1 MGQFKNKFIF
11 IGAVHQDFVFKL
23 KNDLIK
29 YRTNPISQNESYGGV
44 AHNVA
49 KIIGSYEKTSFL
61 SLQADKETHKYL
73 NSQNIDFTPLN
84 KKIEKRFYGI
94 LIDKHQKL
102 QLGLANTDAYEN
114 FTLNSINFKFI
125 NKSIVLDLNFPMILI
140 SKIIKKYHKNNNI
153 VICGTSPFKVW
164 KIKNNLKKIHTL
176 ILNKEELYSLTN
188 IRNIIKSI
196 KYIRLASPDITL
208 VVSNADKKTYA
219 LEKNKLVS
227 CKPPKINVVN
237 ENGAGD
243 VMTGIYLYFMS
254 KNDSIEKALTLAV
267 AAGALHAQNKINFSF
282 NSLKKETNKIILKKE
297 KFDV

>member
-1 MGQFKNKFIF
+1 MRKFKNKFIF
-11 IGAVHQDFVFKL
+11 FGAVHQDFVFKL

-49 KIIGSYEKTSFL
+49 KIIGSYENTSFF
-61 SLQADKETHKYL
+61 SLQTDKETKKYL
-73 NSQNIDFTPLN
+73 IDQNIDFTPLN

-94 LIDKHQKL
+94 IIDKYQKL
-102 QLGLANTDAYEN
+102 QLGIANTDAYEN
-114 FTLNSINFKFI
+114 FTLNTINFKFI
-125 NKSIVLDLNFPMILI
+125 NKSIVVDLNFSMILI
-140 SKIIKKYHKNNNI
+140 NKIIKKYYKNNNI
-153 VICGTSPFKVW
+153 VICGTSPFKIW
-164 KIKNNLKKIHTL
+164 KIKKNLKKIHTL

-196 KYIRLASPDITL
+196 KYIKFAYPNITL

-219 LEKNKLVS
+219 LNRKKLIS

-243 VMTGIYLYFMS
+243 VMAGIYLYSMS
-254 KNDSIEKALTLAV
+254 KNESIETALTLAV
-267 AAGALHAQNKINFSF
+267 AAGTLHAQNKFNFNF
-282 NSLKKETNKIILKKE
+282 NSLKKITNKIIQKKE
-297 KFDV
+297 RLHV